1 MNKSGVWSQSSG
13 RSSGWVTERRLR
25 NLLGAPP
32 GECGAR
38 RPGAECAAPPLP
50 GSWGGSA
57 RAACCCHPC
66 RAPAT
71 RVLLVRCAKSPRRAH
86 RGRACLTARP
96 TAGCRDKGS
105 PAPGHRGRAGPPA
118 PGPGLHAAAQRAL
131 TWPEWDEGRRRGGH
145 PAGGGRAWTRS
156 SGPRTGRG
164 TRCTELRPHELRDA
178 RAPAKPLRG
187 HE

>member
-13 RSSGWVTERRLR
+13 RSSGRVTERRLR

-32 GECGAR
+32 GEQGAG
-38 RPGAECAAPPLP
+38 RPGAAPGRAGHTAPPLP

-57 RAACCCHPC
+57 RAACCCRPC

-118 PGPGLHAAAQRAL
+118 PGPGPSRRRA
-131 TWPEWDEGRRRGGH
+131 EGANVARVGRREAARR
-145 PAGGGRAWTRS
+145 PPSWGRPGLDAQ
-156 SGPRTGRG
+156 
-164 TRCTELRPHELRDA
+164 LRPADREGDA
-178 RAPAKPLRG
+178 L
-187 HE
+187 H